1 MYSYAEIAVDSP
13 ANLHSTFSYSI
24 PSEIKLSPGQIVL
37 VPFGSR
43 IIPGVVIKLSVKPQ
57 VSDTRDVISVLEES
71 PLLNKV
77 QLDLAT
83 WISEYYFC
91 SLFESLKL
99 MFPPGFRIKS
109 KRVLSII
116 NFDNICLNKF
126 TDFQRIIINYI
137 YNRGTVNYDKL
148 QNVFGEQVQLTIKG
162 LINKNLIKSDYLVD
176 CTKIKSK
183 YIKYVRLS
191 QNIIPNYKDLL
202 IKELKRSPKKKILLY
217 ALLSNDVG
225 MLLSEARKKYGS
237 AVVNSMIAKN
247 WLEVYSVHSI
257 RDPLSKKCFSSE
269 NNITLTADQKN
280 VVLNIRNS
288 IGDLNFKDK
297 AFLLFGVTGSGK
309 TEVYIDA
316 VSDCIEKGKTALIL
330 VPEISLTYQI
340 VARFYKKFPKRIAV
354 LHSGLTP
361 GQRFDQWQLIKS
373 GKFEIV
379 IGSRSAVFA
388 PMPNLGLIVLDE
400 EHEWTYK
407 QSDSAP
413 HYHTREVALK
423 IAQLRKATVVLGS
436 ASPSMITYKNALDGK
451 YKLLKLKKRVKDL
464 NTILTKGNNKLL
476 VKDDSMPSVEIID
489 MREEIK
495 RGNNNIFSLRL
506 NEVFKDCLDKGD
518 QVIFFVNRRG
528 FSSYTQCNGCG
539 LTVSC
544 RRCSIALTYY
554 RDIDRLICNYCG
566 YKIVIPVRCSKCS
579 RYQLNKSG
587 FGTQAVFEHIKNNFP
602 YVSILRM
609 DRDSTRLNNSHE
621 NILNEFSHGN
631 AQVLIGTQMITKG
644 LHFPNV
650 NLVGA
655 LSADVGLGLPD
666 FTSNERVFQ
675 LLCQVVGRSG
685 RGISEGIG
693 ILQTL
698 QPKHH
703 SVVSASSQ
711 DYEKFYNIESD
722 LRKNKYNPPF
732 QNLIRLLFFH
742 PNKAKCEQEAIDF
755 AKKAKIK
762 RDGMSLNNVVV
773 LGPNPAY
780 PNRVRGNYRWHV
792 IFRGDKPRELL
803 KDMIIPRICSVDVDP
818 ISLL

>member
-1 MYSYAEIAVDSP
+1 MSSYAEIAVDAP
-13 ANLHSTFSYSI
+13 ANLHWTFSYSI
-24 PSEIKLSPGQIVL
+24 PRLMSLFPGQIVL

-43 IIPGVVIKLSVKPQ
+43 IIPGVVIQLTEKPQ
-57 VSDTRDVISVLEES
+57 VSQTRDIINVLEES
-71 PLLNKV
+71 PLLSKV
-77 QLDLAT
+77 QLELGS
-83 WISEYYFC
+83 WISKYYFC
-91 SLFESLKL
+91 SLFEALKL

-109 KRVLSII
+109 KRVLSIN
-116 NFDNICLNKF
+116 NFENISLNKF
-126 TDFQRIIINYI
+126 TEFQQIIIKYI
-137 YNRGTVNYDKL
+137 YNRKIVNYERL
-148 QNVFGEQVQLTIKG
+148 QNVFGEQVPLTVKA
-162 LINKNLIKSDYLVD
+162 LTSSNTVKSDYIID
-176 CTKIKSK
+176 STKIKSK
-183 YIKYVRLS
+183 YIQYVRLS
-191 QNIIPNYKDLL
+191 QNTISNYKDLL
-202 IKELKRSPKKKILLY
+202 INELKRSPKKKTLLDV
-217 ALLSNDVG
+217 LLRNKAG
-225 MLLSEARKKYGS
+225 MILSETRKNYGS
-237 AVVNSMIAKN
+237 YVVNSMIEKN

-257 RDPLSKKCFSSE
+257 RDPLSEKSISAE
-269 NNITLTADQKN
+269 NNIVLTSEQKN
-280 VVLNIRNS
+280 AALNIKNS
-288 IGDLNFKDK
+288 IGNIDCKDK
-297 AFLLFGVTGSGK
+297 SFLLFGVTGSGK

-316 VSDCIEKGKTALIL
+316 VNDCLLKGKTALIL

-340 VARFYKKFPKRIAV
+340 VDRFYKKFPKKIAV
-354 LHSGLTP
+354 LHSSLTL
-361 GQRFDQWQLIKS
+361 GQRFDQWKLIKS
-373 GKFEIV
+373 GEFDIV

-388 PMPNLGLIVLDE
+388 PLPNLGLIVLDE

-407 QSDSAP
+407 QSDSIP
-413 HYHTREVALK
+413 RYHTREVALK

-436 ASPSMITYKNALDGK
+436 ASPSLITYKNALEGK
-451 YKLLKLKKRVKDL
+451 YRLLKMTKRVKDL
-464 NTILTKGNNKLL
+464 NQLNKFRGKLL
-476 VKDDSMPSVEIID
+476 AKNNIMPSIEIID

-495 RGNNNIFSLRL
+495 KGNNNIFSLRL
-506 NEVFKDCLDKGD
+506 NDVFQDCLDKGD
-518 QVIFFVNRRG
+518 QAIFFVNRRG
-528 FSSYTQCNGCG
+528 FSSYIQCNGCG
-539 LTVSC
+539 LTVLC

-566 YKIVIPVRCSKCS
+566 YKRVMPIRCSKCS

-587 FGTQAVFEHIKNNFP
+587 FGTQAVFEYIKNNYP
-602 YVSILRM
+602 SVSILRM
-609 DRDSTRLNNSHE
+609 DRDSTKLNNSHE
-621 NILNEFSHGN
+621 TILNQFSNGY

-666 FTSNERVFQ
+666 FNSNERVFQ

-685 RGISEGIG
+685 RGVSEGVG

-698 QPKHH
+698 QPQHH
-703 SVVSASSQ
+703 SVISASYQ
-711 DYEKFYNIESD
+711 DYEKFYNIESG
-722 LRKNKYNPPF
+722 LRKNTFNPPY

-755 AKKAKIK
+755 AKQAKKK

-803 KDMIIPRICSVDVDP
+803 KDMIIPKICSVDVDP